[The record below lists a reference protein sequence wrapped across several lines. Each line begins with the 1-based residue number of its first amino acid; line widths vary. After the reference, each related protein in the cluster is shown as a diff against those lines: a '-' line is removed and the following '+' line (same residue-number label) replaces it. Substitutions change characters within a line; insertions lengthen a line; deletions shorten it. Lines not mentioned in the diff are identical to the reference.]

1 MGWFYQGKPVSSG
14 RTMPPSDHA
23 GWFTR
28 EVQPHESALRSWLR
42 AMFPTLAENRDD
54 LVQES
59 YLRLIRARETGEVR
73 QPKAFLFTTA
83 RNLALD
89 LFRRRKVVTF
99 EPVADMASLS
109 VMEDRPGVADA
120 VSRQQELELL
130 AEAVRDLPDRCRQ
143 VMTLR
148 LLYGLSH
155 KEIAAELAISEF
167 TVKAQLAK
175 GMRRCA
181 GHFERRG
188 VPTRLNPSAE

>member
-1 MGWFYQGKPVSSG
+1 MSLSDQS
-14 RTMPPSDHA
+14 RTPAPSLSN
-23 GWFTR
+23 WFTR

-89 LFRRRKVVTF
+89 LFRRRKVVTI

-181 GHFERRG
+181 GHFERHG
-188 VPTRLNPSAE
+188 VSTRLKPSAE